1 MISDILAE
9 KIFKNKLLL
18 GFLAVVFVIKLIKI
32 KLLWLL
38 PFLIGYGAAKKLV
51 LKVLLFFFPA
61 LAHIFK
67 LCSWYHHNY
76 HHGSTKLHHHNHHI
90 SHTHTVRRNMVKSYL
105 SADNTLLDM
114 QPKSHTTDPHPQNN
128 LPLLSSSCSFVGL

>member
-1 MISDILAE
+1 MADAEVAAQVAQQLIIDFGILAE

-32 KLLWLL
+32 KLLWFL

-76 HHGSTKLHHHNHHI
+76 HHGATKLHQHNHHI
-90 SHTHTVRRNMVKSYL
+90 SHLHTVRRY
-105 SADNTLLDM
+105 
-114 QPKSHTTDPHPQNN
+114 
-128 LPLLSSSCSFVGL
+128 